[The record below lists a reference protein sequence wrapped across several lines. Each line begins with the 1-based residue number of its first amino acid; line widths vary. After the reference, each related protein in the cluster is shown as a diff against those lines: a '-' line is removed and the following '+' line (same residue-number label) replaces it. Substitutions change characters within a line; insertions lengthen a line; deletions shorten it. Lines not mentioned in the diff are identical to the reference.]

1 MNYAV
6 RFLCYLQIWGDLVS
20 SLIFSLIYPV
30 AALTLNIQPFV
41 LVDDLKIDVGY
52 LPRGHR
58 APFDMVAIDHKQ
70 LNKTRDYILSL
81 NARHDSVIKSMQDR
95 YNSEIHG
102 LELSS
107 AKALQVIEVR
117 LDHEVE
123 KNTALKKE
131 LEEIDNKHKKEVKS
145 YYWQNLGLSAALG
158 ACVIWAISASI

>member
-1 MNYAV
+1 MN
-6 RFLCYLQIWGDLVS
+6 

-52 LPRGHR
+52 LPKGHR
-58 APFDMVAIDHKQ
+58 APFAMVADHKQ
-70 LNKTRDYILSL
+70 LNKTRDYILAL
-81 NARHDSVIKSMQDR
+81 NKSHASTIESMQDR
-95 YNSEIHG
+95 YRSEIHG

-131 LEEIDNKHKKEVKS
+131 LEEIDKVHAKEIKS

-158 ACVIWAISASI
+158 ASIIWAISASI

>member
-1 MNYAV
+1 MSYVV
-6 RFLCYLQIWGDLVS
+6 RFLFYLQIGVDLVS
-20 SLIFSLIYPV
+20 SLFFSLVYPV

-131 LEEIDNKHKKEVKS
+131 LEEIDKVHAKEVKS

>member
-6 RFLCYLQIWGDLVS
+6 PFLYFRLMGGDLVS
-20 SLIFSLIYPV
+20 SLILSLVYPV
-30 AALTLNIQPFV
+30 AAIALNIQPFQ

-52 LPRGHR
+52 LPKGHR
-58 APFDMVAIDHKQ
+58 APFAMVAVDHKQ
-70 LNKTRDYILSL
+70 LNKTRDYILAL
-81 NARHDSVIKSMQDR
+81 NKSRKNTIEAMQDR
-95 YNSEIHG
+95 YRSEIHG

-123 KNTALKKE
+123 RNTALKKE
-131 LEEIDNKHKKEVKS
+131 LEEIDNKHQKEIKS